1 MAFDTNNNSKGPTE
15 NPQTKEEAAIK
26 RAEAE
31 RKGSGKS

>member
-1 MAFDTNNNSKGPTE
+1 MAYDTDNTKGPTE
-15 NPQTKEEAAIK
+15 NPQTREQAAIK